1 MLLYVEEFKATT
13 QRHIDFV
20 VEGEERDALLQDT
33 DYSLVGPLL
42 VSANVER
49 IGTTFRVSAEVK
61 ATVAYDCGRCLEH
74 REQLLEI
81 NPEWVLMEKKDFVKK
96 YSTQD
101 EFELSAEDLD
111 VSVYEGEE
119 INLSDLLRESVL
131 LELPTYARC
140 PEGSTQCDS
149 DYERNVGS
157 KAIIQ
162 NEEASGDLRW
172 SALKDLKL
180 SSKK

>member
-20 VEGEERDALLQDT
+20 VDGEECDALLAKT
-33 DYSLVGPLL
+33 DYTSVGPVL
-42 VSANVER
+42 VAANVER
-49 IGTTFRVSAEVK
+49 IGTTFRVSAQVK
-61 ATVAYDCGRCLEH
+61 ATIAYDCGRCLEH
-74 REQLLEI
+74 REQPLEI
-81 NPEWVLMEKKDFVKK
+81 NPEWVLMEKKEFVKR
-96 YSTQD
+96 YSTHD
-101 EFELSAEDLD
+101 EIELSAEDLD

-119 INLSDLLRESVL
+119 INLNDLLRESIL

-149 DYERNVGS
+149 DYEQNVGS